1 MSLVRGKFVKMSGM
15 AEIQWRSADPDYAR
29 NPDDIFDLQ
38 DIGIPDNLGKKDKAT
53 TEQAIFACLIC
64 ECELSS
70 IKTFS
75 DHCKVT
81 F

>member
-29 NPDDIFDLQ
+29 RSEDIFELQ
-38 DIGIPDNLGKKDKAT
+38 DIGIPESLGKKNKST
-53 TEQAIFACLIC
+53 TEQAIFVCIIC

-70 IKTFS
+70 IKTFA
-75 DHCKVT
+75 DHCQVT
-81 F
+81 